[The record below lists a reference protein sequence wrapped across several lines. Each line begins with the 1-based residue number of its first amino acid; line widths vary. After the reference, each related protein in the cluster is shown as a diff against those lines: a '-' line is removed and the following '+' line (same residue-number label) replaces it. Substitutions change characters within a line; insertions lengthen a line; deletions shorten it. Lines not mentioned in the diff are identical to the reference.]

1 MLVEQFLGKMIF
13 TEEMMKKTDKLLI
26 GIVSGIIL
34 LVIVAFVFAL
44 NKPRQTYQSDDSP
57 EGVAFN
63 YLFALQQD
71 DYEKAYG
78 YLSPSIKGY
87 PGTLDVFI
95 DDIKDNS
102 WRFNGLDNSSTSL
115 EVSSVNSTEQR
126 ADVKIKETQFYEGDL
141 FGSGQYSSTFQM
153 ELRPDKNGDWKIME
167 SDDYWVWCWND
178 SDGCN

>member
-1 MLVEQFLGKMIF
+1 
-13 TEEMMKKTDKLLI
+13 MKKTDKFLI

-44 NKPRQTYQSDDSP
+44 NKPKQTYQSDSSP

-63 YLFALQQD
+63 YLFALQQN

-78 YLSPSIKGY
+78 YLAPSIKGY
-87 PGTLDVFI
+87 PRTVDAFV

-102 WRFNGLDNSSTSL
+102 WRFNRLNSSSTTL
-115 EVSSVNSTEQR
+115 EVEATNITGQR
-126 ADVKIKETQFYEGDL
+126 ADVKIRETQFYEGDL
-141 FGSGQYSSTFQM
+141 FSSGQYASTFQM
-153 ELRPDKNGDWKIME
+153 ELRQDENGKWEITE
-167 SDDYWVWCWND
+167 SDDYWAWCWSD